1 MNALTGR
8 LGILAPM
15 PQPVK
20 QGKVQG
26 APCAHGV
33 RGARVVARAANW
45 LNTGYIADLRTKS
58 APIAVSDVYKALRGC
73 EVYVPA
79 QSGLARRG
87 ERVELVR
94 QWGDDDVVVLAF
106 GRSFGCLLCWELAT
120 QLARDVKPR
129 LDDAGVKLFFVGIGT
144 PERAVDFTRETKFP
158 AENLFADPDAKCY
171 SALELKKGVV
181 ETFFS
186 PTTPYSFLDRMRKGS
201 EGLADLKDILKRW
214 IPGGM
219 WIPPKRGQAL
229 NQGGMFVF
237 KGKQTLFAHYDP
249 STGAH
254 ADIQEVMQLA
264 LAAKRG

>member
-1 MNALTGR
+1 
-8 LGILAPM
+8 M

-181 ETFFS
+181 ETFFRRAR
-186 PTTPYSFLDRMRKGS
+186 DMWRWRG
-201 EGLADLKDILKRW
+201 GLGTMVA
-214 IPGGM
+214 
-219 WIPPKRGQAL
+219 
-229 NQGGMFVF
+229 
-237 KGKQTLFAHYDP
+237 GKHQ
-249 STGAH
+249 SG
-254 ADIQEVMQLA
+254 I
-264 LAAKRG
+264 R